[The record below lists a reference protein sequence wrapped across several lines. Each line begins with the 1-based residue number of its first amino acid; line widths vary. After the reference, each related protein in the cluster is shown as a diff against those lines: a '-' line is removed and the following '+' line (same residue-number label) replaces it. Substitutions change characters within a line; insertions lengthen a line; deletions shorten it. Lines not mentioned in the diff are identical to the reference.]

1 MGRSV
6 AVAPRI
12 ESLSVQNLR
21 SIGEDRVTI
30 KFPSSGT
37 LVLLGENNAGK
48 SNITRA
54 LDILFGEYWPGNR
67 KLEDHDFHGRD
78 SDGIAVDVGATVS
91 GMSCPYCRSGDVRH
105 FRWTYDPQKPA
116 PDGNPVTYRFACSNQ
131 HCSKTF
137 VNGAMRSTLSA
148 AVLDAD
154 RRLNYQLSY
163 TSKYTMLSKMMHR
176 FHERLL
182 DAPTR
187 KQQLAD
193 IFANLLKEFDGV
205 PEFASFK
212 KLLAETAEDFGQNL
226 PYRLD
231 VDFSAYDPSN
241 FFRSLRVHPT
251 LSGEVRSFDELGT
264 GQSQVLALAFA
275 YAYAMAYGQSEGTI
289 LVIDEPEANLHPL
302 AQQWLATRLNALSAP
317 GLQVVITT
325 HSPHFVDLT
334 RPENLVMVSKGPDGA
349 TKAIQHSPQQL
360 CAALVESGAN
370 SERTNPMTVGPF
382 YAAGATTEIIGG
394 LFARRCVLV
403 EGLTEALALPELL
416 RARGLDVL
424 KEGIAVVSTEGIG
437 NIAKWYRFYTAFG
450 IECFCIFDTDSDK
463 SGRDARNLLT
473 KRLDIASAL
482 NYEGD
487 PAEMAK
493 IWGGFLNTDQNFATM
508 DPNFEGAMQK
518 LFGTEWIRLHDE
530 AVEFVGESKPLRA
543 RYATQ
548 RIKQQYFAGE
558 PGKKI
563 DALVHRIRGK
573 DGGGLG
579 DNGAENPW
587 AANFSESSVWDPWK
601 GDEPPF

>member
-1 MGRSV
+1 M
-6 AVAPRI
+6 APRI

-154 RRLNYQLSY
+154 RRLDYQLSY

-193 IFANLLKEFDGV
+193 IFANILKEFDGV

-212 KLLAETAEDFGQNL
+212 NCLQKQQTTLVRTCPIGSTLTSAPTTRATSSGHSGFIRRFPGKCEASTSSAPASLRSLHWPSPTPMQWRTANL
-226 PYRLD
+226 RERSWLSTSRKQIYTHW
-231 VDFSAYDPSN
+231 PSN
-241 FFRSLRVHPT
+241 GLP
-251 LSGEVRSFDELGT
+251 LG
-264 GQSQVLALAFA
+264 
-275 YAYAMAYGQSEGTI
+275 
-289 LVIDEPEANLHPL
+289 
-302 AQQWLATRLNALSAP
+302 
-317 GLQVVITT
+317 
-325 HSPHFVDLT
+325 
-334 RPENLVMVSKGPDGA
+334 
-349 TKAIQHSPQQL
+349 
-360 CAALVESGAN
+360 
-370 SERTNPMTVGPF
+370 
-382 YAAGATTEIIGG
+382 
-394 LFARRCVLV
+394 
-403 EGLTEALALPELL
+403 
-416 RARGLDVL
+416 
-424 KEGIAVVSTEGIG
+424 
-437 NIAKWYRFYTAFG
+437 
-450 IECFCIFDTDSDK
+450 
-463 SGRDARNLLT
+463 
-473 KRLDIASAL
+473 
-482 NYEGD
+482 
-487 PAEMAK
+487 
-493 IWGGFLNTDQNFATM
+493 
-508 DPNFEGAMQK
+508 
-518 LFGTEWIRLHDE
+518 
-530 AVEFVGESKPLRA
+530 
-543 RYATQ
+543 
-548 RIKQQYFAGE
+548 
-558 PGKKI
+558 
-563 DALVHRIRGK
+563 
-573 DGGGLG
+573 
-579 DNGAENPW
+579 
-587 AANFSESSVWDPWK
+587 
-601 GDEPPF
+601 